1 MKASSIKQEV
11 HLSDDTHFPPQHP
24 KVSYGKTGVLLI
36 NLGTPSGTDYWSM
49 RRYLGQFLS
58 DRRVIE
64 VPRLIWYPILHL
76 IILTFRP
83 GKSGKAYAEIWNEH
97 NESPLLTTTRNQA
110 EQLQE
115 RMKDKNVH
123 VDFAM
128 RYGKPAIADKLQA
141 MKDAGVD
148 RLLIFPLYPQYS
160 ATTTATVMDEVF
172 RKLMAMRWQPT
183 LRSVP
188 PFHDDPAYIDALA
201 TSVEKSMAAQN
212 INPDMLVA
220 SFHGLPKSYFMK
232 GDPYHCQ
239 CQKTGRLL
247 MEKLGRTRD
256 NFMVTF
262 QSRFGPQEW
271 LQPYTDK
278 SVVKLGEE
286 KKSVAVVTP
295 GFVTDCVETLE
306 EISIGVHEE
315 YEEAGGTQFNF
326 LECLNDSEEAMNLY
340 EHICLRELSGWV

>member
-1 MKASSIKQEV
+1 
-11 HLSDDTHFPPQHP
+11 LSDDTHFPPEHP
-24 KVSYGKTGVLLI
+24 KISYGKTGILLV

-110 EQLQE
+110 ENLQE
-115 RMKDKNVH
+115 RLKDKNIH

-128 RYGKPAIADKLQA
+128 RYGKPSIEDKLQA
-141 MKDAGVD
+141 MKDQGVD

-201 TSVEKSMAAQN
+201 ISVEKSMAAQN
-212 INPDMLVA
+212 VNPDMLVA

-239 CQKTGRLL
+239 CHKTGRLL
-247 MEKLGRTRD
+247 MEKLGRNRE

-278 SVVKLGEE
+278 TVVALAEE
-286 KKSVAVVTP
+286 QKSVAVVTP

-326 LECLNDSEEAMNLY
+326 LECLNDSPEAMDMY